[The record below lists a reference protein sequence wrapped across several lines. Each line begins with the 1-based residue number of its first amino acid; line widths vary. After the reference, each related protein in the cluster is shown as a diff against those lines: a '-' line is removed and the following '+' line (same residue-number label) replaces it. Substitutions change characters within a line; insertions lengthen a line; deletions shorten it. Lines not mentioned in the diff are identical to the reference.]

1 VNDSTDLESAWR
13 DVIENKVKALGL
25 SRKSG
30 RAIIRQ
36 VAAMA
41 AYDPEKALSIL
52 NSLCP
57 ADSDTDSDMETPA
70 NVTVTKK

>member
-1 VNDSTDLESAWR
+1 VNDTTDLESAWR

-57 ADSDTDSDMETPA
+57 ADGDTDSNMETPTNDA
-70 NVTVTKK
+70 NPKK